1 MQFKQY
7 PSYKNSGVEWLG
19 EVPEHWTVLKNR
31 HIFNFSKGLSITK
44 ENLQESGIPC
54 VSYGEVH
61 SKFGFEFNPEINDLK
76 FVSEEYLKTSKNCLL
91 NSGDFIFADT
101 SEDFEGSGNFSY
113 LNSKSQ
119 VFAGYHTVI
128 ARLKFSHNP
137 RFFAYVFDSNA
148 HRKQIQT
155 QVKGIKVFSIT
166 QGILKDIYSWLPPI
180 DEQQKI
186 VLFLDTETARIDNLI
201 SKQEKLIELLE
212 EQRKSIISHAVTK
225 GLNPDAPMKD
235 SGVEWLGDVPEHWMT
250 PSSKHL
256 LEIPITDGPH
266 ETPNFVDDGV
276 PFISAEAI
284 SKGKIDFDK
293 KRGYITPELNA
304 IYSKKYS
311 PKIEDIY
318 MVKSG
323 ATTGK
328 VAMVETTEE
337 FNIWSPLAVFRCN
350 KNKVLPK
357 FLLAVFNSS
366 HFYDALVLNWSYGTQ
381 QNIGMGVLSNIEIPC
396 PPLKEQAEIIQHLDA
411 QNTKFDKLIST
422 QSQLIEKL
430 KEYRSSIISHAVTGK
445 IDVREFGA

>member
-1 MQFKQY
+1 M
-7 PSYKNSGVEWLG
+7 EWLG
-19 EVPEHWTVLKNR
+19 NVPEHWEVVRLDGAYKIVRGNTG
-31 HIFNFSKGLSITK
+31 FSKADLLEKGQYVA
-44 ENLQESGIPC
+44 LQ
-54 VSYGEVH
+54 YGKTYKVD
-61 SKFGFEFNPEINDLK
+61 EINNY
-76 FVSEEYLKTSKNCLL
+76 FTSYVNQEFFKVTQIAEFEDVILI
-91 NSGDFIFADT
+91 ST
-101 SEDFEGSGNFSY
+101 SETLEDLGHSCFYARQDIGLIGGEQFLLKPNQKDTLGKY
-113 LNSKSQ
+113 LYYS
-119 VFAGYHTVI
+119 T
-128 ARLKFSHNP
+128 
-137 RFFAYVFDSNA
+137 
-148 HRKQIQT
+148 
-155 QVKGIKVFSIT
+155 KVFSRYLHKYATGTKVYRFNIDD
-166 QGILKDIYSWLPPI
+166 LKTIYIPKLSSF
-180 DEQQKI
+180 DQQKI
-186 VLFLDTETARIDNLI
+186 VSFLDTETARIDTLI
-201 SKQEKLIELLE
+201 AKQEKLIELLE

-225 GLNPDAPMKD
+225 GLNPNAPMKD
-235 SGVEWLGDVPEHWMT
+235 GGVEWLGEVPEHWMT

-445 IDVREFGA
+445 IDVREFSA